1 ACPHCSRALKVKEE
15 LAGKKAKCPACGQPV
30 TIPGSVRV
38 GKASAEVESPTLLP
52 EAKRD
57 SQEPAREPPPDPQTQ
72 ALQASEAESKSDGNT
87 QPAST
92 GDPSEWDFLAPPVE
106 PDEMG
111 RLGSYRILKVLGS
124 GGMGVVFKA
133 EDPLLKRPVAIKAMR
148 PALAASASAGER

>member
-1 ACPHCSRALKVKEE
+1 KETKSTVFSIGFFAAIMLRAWTSPLYNFGMITFACPHCSRALKVKEE

-38 GKASAEVESPTLLP
+38 GKASAQVESPTLFP
-52 EAKRD
+52 EAERD
-57 SQEPAREPPPDPQTQ
+57 SQEPARKPDPQTQ

-92 GDPSEWDFLAPPVE
+92 GDPSEWDFLVPPVE

-124 GGMGVVFKA
+124 G
-133 EDPLLKRPVAIKAMR
+133 
-148 PALAASASAGER
+148 